1 MAYTLI
7 QQVKLEVA
15 DLDQAFPLLSDA
27 DYDYLL
33 LKHNNSV
40 VRAAVDAARIILL
53 LLSQRTDETVDVF
66 SVRGSKAAEQYRLA
80 LELYIKNPQLNPLY
94 NNLKGYVGGVSLSDM
109 AENNADLDNNIVENP
124 GKTESLYQTGPFNVG
139 WRF

>member
-94 NNLKGYVGGVSLSDM
+94 NNLQGYFGGVSISDM
-109 AENNADLDNNIVENP
+109 DANNANLDNNIVQSPSDSGELVN
-124 GKTESLYQTGPFNVG
+124 TSFFTYT
-139 WRF
+139 WRI

>member
-15 DLDQAFPLLSDA
+15 DVDPAFPLLSES

-33 LKHNNSV
+33 QKQNNSV

-53 LLSQRTDETVDVF
+53 KLSQQTDETVSIF
-66 SVRGSKAAEQYRLA
+66 SIRGSKAAEQYRLA
-80 LELYIKNPQLNPLY
+80 LEMYIKNPQLNPLY
-94 NNLKGYVGGVSLSDM
+94 NNLQGYFGGVSTTDM
-109 AENNADLDNNIVENP
+109 QANNANTDNNIVQNP
-124 GKTESLYQTGPFNVG
+124 GKTDQLYQVDEFTLG